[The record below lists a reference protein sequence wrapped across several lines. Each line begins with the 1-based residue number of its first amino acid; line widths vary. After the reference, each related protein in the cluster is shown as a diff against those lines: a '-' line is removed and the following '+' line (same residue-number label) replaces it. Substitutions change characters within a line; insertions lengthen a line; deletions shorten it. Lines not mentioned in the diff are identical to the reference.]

1 MYIAHKSNTIKAIH
15 DVEWECRKKAKGLTT
30 LEYWPWLES
39 VTSVDEKGFKSYDFS
54 GEDYEIVET
63 NELLSY
69 VDSEGRTL
77 TYQESGHIVSDLDG
91 THYHLKWVENDD
103 GVLLESGD
111 KLLLETGGKILD
123 EVVIKGIVK
132 DDDALAAYQLAEK
145 WKRVRFQR
153 DRLLNET
160 DWIVTKATET
170 ETSVSSA
177 WKSYRQALRDV
188 PSQSDP
194 DNITW
199 PTKPS

>member
-1 MYIAHKSNTIKAIH
+1 MFIAVKDSKIVAIH
-15 DVEWECRKKAKGLTT
+15 EVEWQCRRKAKDISKP
-30 LEYWPWLES
+30 EYWTWLES
-39 VTSVDEKGFKSYDFS
+39 VTSGDPPVPDYS

-63 NELLSY
+63 E
-69 VDSEGRTL
+69 VDI
-77 TYQESGHIVSDLDG
+77 QVFNESGHIHLDG
-91 THYHLKWVENDD
+91 TYSLKWVENDD

-123 EVVIKGIVK
+123 EVVVKGIVK
-132 DDDALAAYQLAEK
+132 DDDALAAYQLLQK
-145 WKRVRFQR
+145 WKTVRLQR

-160 DWIVTKATET
+160 DWIVTKAKET
-170 ETSVSSA
+170 NTNIPAA
-177 WKSYRQALRDV
+177 WKTYRQSLRDV